1 MDNRFG
7 GESLAWVHP
16 FWLGI
21 SIGCPDNKQPIGS
34 AMKLDSCIFIL
45 LQAVV
50 CHHNFDDYEIYGI
63 FSTNHIYVLFPE
75 LNDLCIKHFEICMKK
90 RLQ

>member
-1 MDNRFG
+1 MVNSSR
-7 GESLAWVHP
+7 GESSDGVHP
-16 FWLGI
+16 FGLAYR
-21 SIGCPDNKQPIGS
+21 PDVLTKNRSVGS
-34 AMKLDSCIFIL
+34 AMKLDSCIFL
-45 LQAVV
+45 LFQTVV